1 MFVGG
6 KRDEELIIPIN
17 DSLSATLSLDEVSE
31 SESSSLNFHF

>member
-17 DSLSATLSLDEVSE
+17 DSLSATLSLDEVSA
-31 SESSSLNFHF
+31 SKSSSLNFPF

>member
-17 DSLSATLSLDEVSE
+17 DSLSATLSLDEVSGN
-31 SESSSLNFHF
+31 ESSTLNFPF